1 MCNCD
6 HDFDNLIPKHCHK
19 YTLMDKIVM
28 GFIFTCLAIST
39 IALLLTLIDPR
50 YFYCQYMNSYNTFVD
65 CRPRHALRTIIRVC
79 YVGNF
84 TRNQWSQSW
93 N

>member
-50 YFYCQYMNSYNTFVD
+50 YFYCQ
-65 CRPRHALRTIIRVC
+65 
-79 YVGNF
+79 
-84 TRNQWSQSW
+84 
-93 N
+93 